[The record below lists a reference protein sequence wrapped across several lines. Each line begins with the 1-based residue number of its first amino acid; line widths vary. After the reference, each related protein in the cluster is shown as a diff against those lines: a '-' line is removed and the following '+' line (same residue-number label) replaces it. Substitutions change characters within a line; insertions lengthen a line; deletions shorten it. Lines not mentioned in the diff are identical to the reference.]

1 MRDILKINKFQR
13 ILLAIKIA
21 FHRLNLNIQTKLLDK
36 KNYIEYNCI
45 MEFIDI
51 SGIKLQLDL
60 INLRN
65 LQDLLKI
72 GEVID
77 TKILDTNQN
86 ETTINLKGNVVK
98 ALSNIMLEKNSTVK
112 LLVVKTQPFIELKIL
127 NIDSKPALDLKG
139 MNEAIDRVF
148 SNAIKLTLDD
158 INIKNF
164 GTYIKTSFENI
175 SNMLSNNQIRLND
188 NLFIAIPYYI
198 DGKKFKTYVKVR
210 KKITKH
216 KKQRQMLTVFSETPI
231 GLIKINI
238 IKIESIWCNLWI
250 YDKNAYNLLMSYKEE
265 LVNYTKFPVKII
277 LNYNKP
283 ILDTIKSVNYVD
295 VVV

>member
-1 MRDILKINKFQR
+1 MKINKFQR

>member
-1 MRDILKINKFQR
+1 MKINKFQC
-13 ILLAIKIA
+13 ILLAIKIS

-238 IKIESIWCNLWI
+238 IKIESMWCNLWI
-250 YDKNAYNLLMSYKEE
+250 YDKDAYNLLMSYKEE

>member
-1 MRDILKINKFQR
+1 MYKQ
-13 ILLAIKIA
+13 
-21 FHRLNLNIQTKLLDK
+21 KLLDK
-36 KNYIEYNCI
+36 KIIWNIIVI
-45 MEFIDI
+45 MEFVDI

-77 TKILDTNQN
+77 AKILDTNQN
-86 ETTINLKGNVVK
+86 ETTINLKGNVVN

-112 LLVVKTQPFIELKIL
+112 LLVAKTQPFIELKIL
-127 NIDSKPALDLKG
+127 NIDLKPALDLKG
-139 MNEAIDRVF
+139 MDGAIDRVF

-164 GTYIKTSFENI
+164 GTYLKTSFENI
-175 SNMLSNNQIRLND
+175 SNMLLNNQIRLND
-188 NLFIAIPYYI
+188 NVFIAIPYYI
-198 DGKKFKTYVKVR
+198 DRKKFKAYVKVR
-210 KKITKH
+210 KKLTKH

-238 IKIESIWCNLWI
+238 IKIESIWCNIWI
-250 YDKNAYNLLMSYKEE
+250 YDQNAYNLLMSYKKE
-265 LVNYTKFPVKII
+265 LVNYIKFPVKII